1 MRRKVNLRTSSEM
14 DSVTDVWIQ
23 HLIQRLIVE
32 QLDVP
37 YRLKAQLLHQTLKQ
51 KQNEEDSIEK

>member
-1 MRRKVNLRTSSEM
+1 MRRKVNLHTSSEINP
-14 DSVTDVWIQ
+14 VTDVWLQ

-51 KQNEEDSIEK
+51 NEEDSIEK